1 MASTS
6 HNPGLLL
13 KRILS
18 LKEHSTLCLCLDSI
32 AQTAEFLIDEFIY
45 NLRATTSN
53 DTLEIT
59 YISFETLNKP
69 AYATNF
75 IDVNITGLQNVAK
88 QLEDNRPQ
96 RRRLVIVDSLNHIA
110 APHLTQFITSIASQ
124 HSTLLAVYHKDI
136 PEQATL
142 PHTHLQG
149 YNYVENYP
157 SAKTLLQFV
166 ATTILDIEPIHN
178 DNNGSSNN
186 DTGYPR
192 GGIDEETLL
201 FNLDK
206 LSIPRGL
213 NTPKFIVKFIN
224 RRRSGRSVHYVLEVD
239 TEKHDYIP
247 VIKGGKDDS
256 EANGEGTQGRETPE
270 MLQHLTTFKLGT
282 TARQKE
288 AKDQVALPFL
298 EAQSFNVGGAI
309 VYEYEKD
316 DAYDEEDPYEDPF

>member
-6 HNPGLLL
+6 HNPGILL

-32 AQTAEFLIDEFIY
+32 AQTAEFLIDEFIH

-69 AYATNF
+69 DYATTF
-75 IDVNITGLQNVAK
+75 IDVNITGVQNVAK
-88 QLEDNRPQ
+88 QLEDNGPQ
-96 RRRLVIVDSLNHIA
+96 KRRLVIVDSLNHIA

-149 YNYVENYP
+149 HNYAENYP
-157 SAKTLLQFV
+157 SARTLLQFV
-166 ATTILDIEPIHN
+166 ATTILDIEPTY
-178 DNNGSSNN
+178 NNNN
-186 DTGYPR
+186 NK
-192 GGIDEETLL
+192 GIDEETLL
-201 FNLDK
+201 LSLDR

-213 NTPKFIVKFIN
+213 NTPRFIVKFIN

-239 TEKHDYIP
+239 TEAHTYTQVTRGDKE
-247 VIKGGKDDS
+247 DS
-256 EANGEGTQGRETPE
+256 DANGEGTQGRETPE

-316 DAYDEEDPYEDPF
+316 DDYDEEDPYEDPF